1 MRALVGSFF
10 LRPILIA
17 EIELNE
23 LLYLL
28 VRVEGEI
35 ESFTMRFELDD
46 SFRKKIEPQK
56 KDSKL
61 KQNEKLYSSPNDEI
75 SFSYP
80 IER

>member
-46 SFRKKIEPQK
+46 SFQKSEPEKKI
-56 KDSKL
+56 
-61 KQNEKLYSSPNDEI
+61 
-75 SFSYP
+75 
-80 IER
+80 

>member
-46 SFRKKIEPQK
+46 SFRKKSEPQK

>member
-1 MRALVGSFF
+1 MLPLRCALWSAHFF

-46 SFRKKIEPQK
+46 SFRKKASRK
-56 KDSKL
+56 KKI
-61 KQNEKLYSSPNDEI
+61 QN
-75 SFSYP
+75 
-80 IER
+80 